1 MNAEVKDWTHT
12 NVKMTDIR
20 KLSEFYIFTVEADLD
35 GNGIGVGDI
44 HPLMVRDKIFDER
57 LKTFFL
63 KDSNRVT
70 REEVLSARWNL
81 YITKGYYIKISRGE
95 TTKFPMDPEKY
106 YVSYLEIAG
115 PLGSFCSIL
124 KDKESH

>member
-1 MNAEVKDWTHT
+1 MYTEVKDWTHI

-20 KLSEFYIFTVEADLD
+20 KLSEFYIFTIERDPT
-35 GNGIGVGDI
+35 GQGDI
-44 HPLMVRDKIFDER
+44 SGDNYPLMVKDKIFDER
-57 LKTFFL
+57 LKPFFL
-63 KDSNRVT
+63 KDPFRVT
-70 REEVLSARWNL
+70 REEILSVKWNM
-81 YITKGYYIKISRGE
+81 YITKGYYVKFSKGE
-95 TTKFPMDPEKY
+95 VIKFPMDPEKY